1 MVYLIP
7 RMDAETWI
15 YTKQCRIHQRY
26 VRSVSMRVTAGMR
39 FIAGIRRI
47 TMIDKTFWKKVAEN
61 WAIEKDVDV
70 PEIGTPPPIFEDD
83 IPDDEINDILSDLGL
98 DDF

>member
-1 MVYLIP
+1 
-7 RMDAETWI
+7 
-15 YTKQCRIHQRY
+15 
-26 VRSVSMRVTAGMR
+26 
-39 FIAGIRRI
+39 
-47 TMIDKTFWKKVAEN
+47 MIDKTFWKKVAEN